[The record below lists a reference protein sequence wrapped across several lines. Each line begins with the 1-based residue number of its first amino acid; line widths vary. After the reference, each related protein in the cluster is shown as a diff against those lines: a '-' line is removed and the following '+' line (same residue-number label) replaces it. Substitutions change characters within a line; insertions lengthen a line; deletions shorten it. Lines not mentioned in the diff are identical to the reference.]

1 MFSQLACW
9 GTWWNSNRRS
19 TMAPRKGERSL
30 SSLERAGEVR
40 RQIVQNDPDA
50 LGPTSVSSRM
60 QTAKSS
66 AARRS
71 VTLTSIATPTHD
83 SHLTDLEEICSDV
96 GGHSWTDVVER
107 AAARPAL
114 TH

>member
-1 MFSQLACW
+1 
-9 GTWWNSNRRS
+9 
-19 TMAPRKGERSL
+19 
-30 SSLERAGEVR
+30 
-40 RQIVQNDPDA
+40 
-50 LGPTSVSSRM
+50 M

-71 VTLTSIATPTHD
+71 VTLTSIATLNHN

-96 GGHSWTDVVER
+96 GGHSLTDVVER